1 MYLAH
6 EICILGSHYECEL
19 QAQIPM
25 TFVDLV
31 PEIKKL
37 GTEAFLSQ
45 MRHQKQQLLQ
55 LIQEQQGKIYIL
67 DFILYTCKLQQS

>member
-6 EICILGSHYECEL
+6 KLCTLGGHYECEL
-19 QAQIPM
+19 QGHIPM

-37 GTEAFLSQ
+37 GTEMFLHQ
-45 MRHQKQQLLQ
+45 MRHQKQSLLQ
-55 LIQEQQGKIYIL
+55 LIQEQQGNFLI
-67 DFILYTCKLQQS
+67 